1 MLKYL
6 LPILLVSC
14 ATTEPKPVIVKKQKQ
29 VKLPTWTHETC
40 KQTKN
45 GFFVVGYGE
54 GTNLASS
61 TRQALISSRGDA
73 LLCVFGGTYTA
84 STTIHD
90 TNTES
95 SIKAKTNVKYHYESV
110 NWSGYIKSATPI
122 FFTKNDKNGVYVQY
136 FWNIKAIDEERERL
150 DALNNQIETNRAMK
164 EQVKV
169 KNNLIKEQKKTLD
182 KIKKQQV
189 ELKQIENETKRALY
203 KLGNLKSKKNNNNK
217 NIKQIIDNLE
227 CGITPQELIEI
238 YKSPDSFTKTHCSIE
253 LVYGKFTLEAFD
265 CKKKD
270 NLYQAAIDRI
280 NTNYGK
286 QIYKFLCT
294 KL

>member
-14 ATTEPKPVIVKKQKQ
+14 ATTKPKPIIVKKEKQ

-45 GFFVVGYGE
+45 GYLVVGYGE
-54 GTNLASS
+54 GANLASS

-84 STTIHD
+84 STVIHD

-95 SIKAKTNVKYHYESV
+95 SVKSKTNVKYHYESV
-110 NWSGYIKSATPI
+110 NWYGYKKSDQPI
-122 FFTKNDKNGVYVQY
+122 FFTRNGKNGIYVQY
-136 FWNIKAIDEERERL
+136 YWNIKYIDEERKRL
-150 DALNNQIETNRAMK
+150 DALNQQIETNRAMK

-169 KNNLIKEQKKTLD
+169 KDKLIKEQKKTLD
-182 KIKKQQV
+182 KIKKQQI
-189 ELKQIENETKRALY
+189 ELNRIENETKRAIY

-217 NIKQIIDNLE
+217 NIKQIIDSLE

-238 YKSPDSFTKTHCSIE
+238 YKSPDSFTKTYCSIE
-253 LVYGKFTLEAFD
+253 IVYGKFNLKAFD

-270 NLYQAAIDRI
+270 NLYQAAIDEI
-280 NTNYGK
+280 TTNYGK
-286 QIYKFLCT
+286 QRYKYLCT